1 VSIGQDFTPTWSTH
15 WFKVVVKIPDSW
27 DGREVHL
34 RWNSNSEALL
44 LSSDGEP
51 LQGLTGSP
59 EHQNREEFII
69 SKCWNAS
76 RNESE
81 MVYYVEMSCNSMFG
95 AGKGGFIDPPDP
107 NRKFNLQR
115 ADVSVFDRRAYQLWI
130 DLELMYEMAKEM
142 TEEQGKGDSRGY
154 QALYAANEIINA
166 FQADNVKEAERLSME
181 FFSYGNGERA
191 HTIEV
196 MGHCHIDTA
205 WLWPYDETIRKCS
218 RSWSSVVTL
227 MQDYPQ
233 MTFVCSQAQQF
244 SWIKQY
250 YPALYAKIKVYVDQG
265 RFIPVGGTWVE
276 MDGNIP
282 SGESFIRQFL
292 YGQRFFLKEFGLRCQ
307 EFWLPDTFGY
317 SAQTPQIMKHV
328 GISRF
333 LTQKLSWNLVN
344 KFPHHNFWWQG
355 LDGSSVLVHFPPGD
369 SYEANCKVSEA
380 LKTERNLLD
389 KGRVSQS
396 VMLYGFGDGGGG
408 PHRAMLDRLQ
418 RLKDVD
424 GVPKLMNSNP
434 KQFFDRL
441 EAEGSKL
448 CRWVG
453 ELYLELHNGTYTS
466 QADMKRLNRRCES
479 KLREAELLL
488 SISLVKEVVPAAQL
502 NHLLDS
508 ITEAWRLLM
517 VNQFHDVLPGTS
529 IEMVHK
535 EASEWFARCQNLA
548 DGVIHQS
555 LGYLT
560 AAAKTAAAGIENSLL
575 NTLPWSRRCL
585 VYKGDQPVE
594 AVTVAPMSWNNVPV
608 TINHPLRIDQTG
620 GLFRVTNEFFSVDI
634 DLHGRI
640 VSMVHLSSGNEVI
653 GSSSGGCHGNQL
665 VLFDDIP
672 LYWDAWDCMDYHQ
685 ETRQT
690 VNKPLESTA
699 DDWECV
705 HIEVQN
711 HFRVTLK
718 WSQRVGQRSHVTQR
732 IHITAIDAHIEFETM
747 IDWRENRKFLK
758 VEFPVNVHAQNAS
771 FDTQFGHLSR
781 ATHKNTS
788 WDSARFEVCGH
799 RWADLS
805 EPQWGVA
812 VLNDSKYGWNVQG
825 HTITLSL
832 LRSPK
837 APDANCDMHRHTFR
851 YALLPHQGLNC
862 RSDVVRTAYNFNC
875 ATIPVAVSRTNGTS
889 IPWFHVDSPSVILET
904 IKPAEPALDGSH
916 SSARRIVLRL
926 FESCG
931 GRTQAKIF
939 SGLSFAAYQE
949 CNGLEEPCGEAKQF
963 LAAEDGQ
970 VSFGAAFSPFQI
982 RTFLLSY

>member
-1 VSIGQDFTPTWSTH
+1 
-15 WFKVVVKIPDSW
+15 
-27 DGREVHL
+27 L
-34 RWNSNSEALL
+34 RWNSSSEALVY
-44 LSSDGEP
+44 SSSGEP

-59 EHQNREEFII
+59 DHQKREEFTV
-69 SKCWNAS
+69 SKSWSAS
-76 RNESE
+76 REESDK
-81 MVYYVEMSCNSMFG
+81 VYYIEMSCNSMFG

-107 NRKFNLQR
+107 NRKFNLQL
-115 ADVSVFDRRAYQLWI
+115 ANISVFDRSSYQLLI

-154 QALYAANEIINA
+154 LALYTANNIINA
-166 FQADNVKEAERLSME
+166 IHEDRIKEAERLSAE
-181 FFSYGNGERA
+181 FFSYKNGERA
-191 HTIEV
+191 HTIDV

-218 RSWSSVVTL
+218 RSWSSVIAL
-227 MQDYPQ
+227 MEDYPQ

-244 SWIKQY
+244 SWVKQY
-250 YPALYAKIKVYVDQG
+250 YPSLYEKMKIYIKQG
-265 RFIPVGGTWVE
+265 RFIPVGGTWIE

-282 SGESFIRQFL
+282 SGESFVRQFL

-328 GISRF
+328 GITRF

-408 PHRAMLDRLQ
+408 PHRNMLDRLE

-424 GVPKLMNSNP
+424 GVPKLKHSNP
-434 KQFFDRL
+434 KHFFDRL

-466 QADMKRLNRRCES
+466 QADMKKLNRRCEW

-488 SISLVKEVVPAAQL
+488 SVALITQRVPNAQVGDL
-502 NHLLDS
+502 MAT
-508 ITEAWRLLM
+508 IKEAWRLLM

-535 EASEWFARCQNLA
+535 EAKEWFMECLRSA
-548 DGVIHQS
+548 DRVIHQS
-555 LGYLT
+555 LLFLGANKG
-560 AAAKTAAAGIENSLL
+560 AANSLL
-575 NTLPWSRRCL
+575 NTLPWSRDCFL
-585 VYKGDQPVE
+585 YEGDVPVR
-594 AVTVAPMSWNNVPV
+594 AVTVAPMSWKNVPLEV
-608 TINHPLRIDQTG
+608 NQPLRIDETG
-620 GLFRVTNEFFSVDI
+620 GLFKASNQFFNVEI

-653 GSSSGGCHGNQL
+653 APGGLLGNQL

-672 LYWDAWDCMDYHQ
+672 LYWDAWDCMDYHL

-690 VNKPLESTA
+690 VNKPLDVVDSKTEA
-699 DDWECV
+699 V
-705 HIEVQN
+705 HIESRN
-711 HFRVTLK
+711 HLRITLK
-718 WSQRVGQRSHVTQR
+718 WSQPIGQRSQVTQR
-732 IHITAIDAHIEFETM
+732 IHISAIDHYIEFETTV
-747 IDWRENRKFLK
+747 DWRENRKFLK
-758 VEFPVNVHAQNAS
+758 VEFPVNVHAQLAS
-771 FDTQFGHLSR
+771 FDTQFGHVTR

-788 WDSARFEVCGH
+788 WDSAKFEVCGH

-805 EPQWGVA
+805 EPHWGVA
-812 VLNDSKYGWNVQG
+812 VLNDSKYGWNV
-825 HTITLSL
+825 HDNTITLSL

-837 APDANCDMHRHTFR
+837 APDANCDMHQHVFR
-851 YALLPHQGLNC
+851 YALFPHNGLNS
-862 RSDVVRTAYNFNC
+862 RSDVVRSAYNFNC
-875 ATIPVAVSRTNGTS
+875 ATIPVDINEKMLSS
-889 IPWFHVDSPSVILET
+889 MMSWFNVDSPSVILET
-904 IKPAEPALDGSH
+904 IKPAEPALDDSGSCD
-916 SSARRIVLRL
+916 RKVVLRL

-931 GRTQAKIF
+931 GRTRTRIS
-939 SGLSFAAYQE
+939 SGLPFVDFQE
-949 CNGLEEPCGEAKQF
+949 CNGLEEPLGSREA
-963 LAAEDGQ
+963 LLCSEDGQ
-970 VSFGAAFSPFQI
+970 VSFSASFSPFQI